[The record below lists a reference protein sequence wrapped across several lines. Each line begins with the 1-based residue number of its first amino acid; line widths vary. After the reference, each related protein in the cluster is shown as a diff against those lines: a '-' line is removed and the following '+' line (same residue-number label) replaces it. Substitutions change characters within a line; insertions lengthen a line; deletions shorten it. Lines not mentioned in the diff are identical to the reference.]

1 MESRELSRC
10 WAEIDLNA
18 LRHNVRVARECV
30 GASVEL
36 MAVVKANA
44 YGHGLPQIAKAL
56 APDADLFG
64 VATLEEALDV
74 RANAPDR
81 PVLILGPSLPEEHNA
96 LVRHGFIASVS
107 SYEEAAGFNS
117 ISGQRPAQLNLVI
130 DTGMGRM
137 GVQESD
143 ALGLAKR
150 IAQLPRV
157 MLHSI
162 STHLPVADEDAA
174 FTRDE
179 LSRFGEIV
187 ARLRDEVPGGYKVHA
202 LLSAGIL
209 GFSEKPFDIVRAG
222 LLLYGASPLPQWQ
235 QLLKPLLT
243 LKARVALIRD
253 LPENA
258 TISYGRTFTT
268 PHRMRVATISA
279 GYADGYPRALSN
291 RGASVLIRGRR
302 CAVLGR
308 VTMDMI
314 MADVSHVNAIVGD
327 EVVLI
332 GKQGDEEVSARE
344 VAERAGTI
352 AWDIFTGIGTRVR
365 RVYL

>member
-1 MESRELSRC
+1 
-10 WAEIDLNA
+10 
-18 LRHNVRVARECV
+18 
-30 GASVEL
+30 
-36 MAVVKANA
+36 
-44 YGHGLPQIAKAL
+44 
-56 APDADLFG
+56 
-64 VATLEEALDV
+64 
-74 RANAPDR
+74 
-81 PVLILGPSLPEEHNA
+81 
-96 LVRHGFIASVS
+96 
-107 SYEEAAGFNS
+107 
-117 ISGQRPAQLNLVI
+117 
-130 DTGMGRM
+130 
-137 GVQESD
+137 
-143 ALGLAKR
+143 
-150 IAQLPRV
+150 
-157 MLHSI
+157 LHSI
-162 STHLPVADEDAA
+162 STHLPAADEDAA

-268 PHRMRVATISA
+268 PRRMRVATISA

-291 RGASVLIRGRR
+291 RGATVLIRGRR